1 MSAQVFRWPV
11 RVYWEDT
18 DAGGI
23 VYYANYLKFFERART
38 EWLRSLGLAQSE
50 LAAQAGLVFV
60 VAEVHLRYA
69 APARLDDALQIELR
83 VQDFGAASLQV
94 TQQAWLT
101 GAQRDEQEDAQGA
114 PGTLLCEATVRVGC
128 VQAASLRPARI
139 PAEMRARITRWAAGS
154 QGNAGPPQVSLT
166 PTRGGG
172 SASRPWGRSE
182 AN

>member
-1 MSAQVFRWPV
+1 MRAFQWPL

-60 VAEVHLRYA
+60 VADVHLRYA
-69 APARLDDALQIELR
+69 APARLDDALQIQLR
-83 VQDFGAASLQV
+83 LQDFGAASLQV
-94 TQQAWLT
+94 VQHAWLT
-101 GAQRDEQEDAQGA
+101 DAQGA
-114 PGTLLCEATVRVGC
+114 PVTLLCEATVRAGC

-139 PAEMRARITRWAAGS
+139 PAEMRTRISRWAAG
-154 QGNAGPPQVSLT
+154 
-166 PTRGGG
+166 
-172 SASRPWGRSE
+172 
-182 AN
+182 

>member
-1 MSAQVFRWPV
+1 MNPTAAPSAQPSCIAVFHWPV

-69 APARLDDALQIELR
+69 APAKLDDVLQVQLR
-83 VQDFGAASLQV
+83 VSDIGTASLSV
-94 TQQAWLT
+94 IQQAW
-101 GAQRDEQEDAQGA
+101 RCDAQGCA
-114 PGTLLCEATVRVGC
+114 TQLLCEATVRVGC
-128 VQAASLRPARI
+128 VSAAAMRPARMPKDVHERVI
-139 PAEMRARITRWAAGS
+139 RWTAA
-154 QGNAGPPQVSLT
+154 NA
-166 PTRGGG
+166 
-172 SASRPWGRSE
+172 SAS
-182 AN
+182 